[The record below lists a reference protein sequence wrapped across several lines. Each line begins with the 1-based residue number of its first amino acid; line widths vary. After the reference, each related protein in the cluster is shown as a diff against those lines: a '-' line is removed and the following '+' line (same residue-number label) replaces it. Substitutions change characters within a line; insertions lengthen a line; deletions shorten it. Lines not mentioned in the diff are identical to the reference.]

1 MQLFK
6 HYEQIYKYFAEGKQ
20 KDNSAQNS
28 KFLQLHNLKV
38 SDYLTKK
45 YALSLDFRTIDENTL
60 HEARRWKKNVSKEI
74 FLQIRKQVKDDE
86 NGMLTYVTLWMI
98 SWTY

>member
-1 MQLFK
+1 MQQPIYVIVNRKPNHLFTQGKQLFK
-6 HYEQIYKYFAEGKQ
+6 HYEQIYEYFAEGKQ

-28 KFLQLHNLKV
+28 KFLQLHNVKV

-60 HEARRWKKNVSKEI
+60 HEARR
-74 FLQIRKQVKDDE
+74 
-86 NGMLTYVTLWMI
+86 
-98 SWTY
+98 

>member
-28 KFLQLHNLKV
+28 KFLQLHNVKV

-45 YALSLDFRTIDENTL
+45 YALSLEQQMRIHYMKQNDGKRMQQGNLFTNQKT
-60 HEARRWKKNVSKEI
+60 SK
-74 FLQIRKQVKDDE
+74 
-86 NGMLTYVTLWMI
+86 G
-98 SWTY
+98 

>member
-6 HYEQIYKYFAEGKQ
+6 HNEQIYKYFAEGKQ

-60 HEARRWKKNVSKEI
+60 YEAKRWKKNAA
-74 FLQIRKQVKDDE
+74 RKSFYKLE
-86 NGMLTYVTLWMI
+86 NK
-98 SWTY
+98 